1 MIRRRVKESVMSV
14 MSRWFTSLI
23 LSLAVLALAM
33 PLPVH
38 ADDNVTG
45 SWQFVMNT
53 QGGDR
58 TARATFK
65 VEGKAVSGTWETTKV
80 QGTFADGVLDL
91 SFPFDSPE
99 AGAGTLGIKAKLAN
113 DELTGDWSFQ
123 TYSGTLKATRVKA
136 N

>member
-1 MIRRRVKESVMSV
+1 MP
-14 MSRWFTSLI
+14 RWFKFLMVSF
-23 LSLAVLALAM
+23 AVLALV
-33 PLPVH
+33 LPMH
-38 ADDNVTG
+38 AAAAATDVTG

-65 VEGKAVSGTWETTKV
+65 VDGKAVSGTWDTTKV
-80 QGTFADGVLDL
+80 QGTFADGVLEL
-91 SFPFDSPE
+91 NFPFDSPE

-113 DELTGDWSFQ
+113 DELTGDWTFQ
-123 TYSGTLKATRVKA
+123 SYSGTLKATRVKA

>member
-1 MIRRRVKESVMSV
+1 MPN
-14 MSRWFTSLI
+14 WFKSLMF
-23 LSLAVLALAM
+23 SLAVFALVL
-33 PLPVH
+33 PLH
-38 ADDNVTG
+38 AAADVTG

-58 TARATFK
+58 SARATFK
-65 VEGKAVSGTWETTKV
+65 VDGKTVTGTWETTKV
-80 QGTFADGVLDL
+80 QGTYADGVLEL

-123 TYSGTLKATRVKA
+123 TYGGTLKATRLAEK
-136 N
+136 

>member
-1 MIRRRVKESVMSV
+1 
-14 MSRWFTSLI
+14 MSRWFKSLMF
-23 LSLAVLALAM
+23 SLAVLALVL
-33 PLPVH
+33 PLH
-38 ADDNVTG
+38 AAEDVTG

-65 VEGKAVSGTWETTKV
+65 VDGKTLTGTWETTKV
-80 QGTFADGVLDL
+80 QGTFADGVLEL

-123 TYSGTLKATRVKA
+123 TYSGTLKGTRAAAK
-136 N
+136 